1 MSVRCFM
8 VPKFHSYRFSLIKNR
23 VCVFSLFIESAY
35 LFQIRVGIKDA
46 NNTKDSF
53 TFVCTWEFDKKI
65 SGSIPKKTQGIAV
78 VILVRA
84 PSEANKKMNAIRY
97 KRGITKNLIK
107 AIIAIKKNKTDV
119 KSIRTLVPWKRPN
132 DEKKKIPS
140 AIRAGLDPIVI
151 RIK

>member
-35 LFQIRVGIKDA
+35 LFQIRVGIKVA

-53 TFVCTWEFDKKI
+53 TFVCTWEFDRNI

-84 PSEANKKMNAIRY
+84 PSEANKTSLTFQLLQI
-97 KRGITKNLIK
+97 ITWLIDITSLFDYLCNVCFLLFIGYLLNLWLK
-107 AIIAIKKNKTDV
+107 
-119 KSIRTLVPWKRPN
+119 L
-132 DEKKKIPS
+132 
-140 AIRAGLDPIVI
+140 PIGS
-151 RIK
+151 